1 MHSKDQ
7 QTLVKIQVQ
16 KKHSLSGLVVYMVSA
31 LRVELG
37 IYWIIE
43 SKSVTTLDELLV
55 KIQIQ
60 KNHSLSGFVV
70 YMVPAPRVELG
81 TY

>member
-1 MHSKDQ
+1 MIIDELLAKMQ
-7 QTLVKIQVQ
+7 IQ
-16 KKHSLSGLVVYMVSA
+16 KNHSLSGFVVYMVPA
-31 LRVELG
+31 PRVELETC
-37 IYWIIE
+37 WIIE
-43 SKSVTTLDELLV
+43 SKSVAIFDELLA
-55 KIQIQ
+55 KMQIQ